1 MAQKGGYVRYQNRGK
16 VNVDID
22 GNDIYSLGITSNSRA
37 EFNVIVE
44 RINQLQ
50 EELESMRLDLQKG
63 DRSGYND

>member
-1 MAQKGGYVRYQNRGK
+1 MRYQNRGK

-50 EELESMRLDLQKG
+50 EELEAMRLDLQKG